1 VLDQVEGLVDG
12 VVGANQKIG
21 AGAGEFVGG
30 REHEFGNACPVS
42 RIDVLHI
49 FCERVRVQGDF
60 RMIVLTE
67 ELRAL
72 RARCCGSRARSFGAT
87 SDDADVERHF
97 SGQLPAGSSV
107 LVKNEGLFLIP
118 NNDFTTVE
126 VW

>member
-1 VLDQVEGLVDG
+1 MCSQGRGERCSIKSKAWWMVLSGQIR
-12 VVGANQKIG
+12 KFR
-21 AGAGEFVGG
+21 AGAGEFVRG

-67 ELRAL
+67 ELRAFE
-72 RARCCGSRARSFGAT
+72 RDAAVAERGSFGAA

-97 SGQLPAGSSV
+97 SGSCQLAVQFS
-107 LVKNEGLFLIP
+107 
-118 NNDFTTVE
+118 
-126 VW
+126 